1 MTEVLHL
8 PVHPVPPDA
17 LDRARGFLRRVQLD
31 DNLFTDHLGRITT
44 ALLRPGHHSERAG
57 GLANISRQFTQG
69 SMYAGVSRLSLSMN
83 LTHKSLYLCDI
94 RLFTGI
100 DELGIAVFMIDARPG
115 SLTLDT
121 TALALVPLYALARC
135 IDAAV
140 TCTLTCS
147 RWRDPLPSTTTRSP
161 LSAAAGSAHMHER
174 IQTEALGQARELRRL
189 LGDTEKQTVA
199 QIHDLIKPLHRR
211 ALRSATPDRA
221 DLVRVARAW
230 PLLAPYGRL
239 ALDVR
244 QQRTNL
250 TVTETR
256 VGACRL
262 QGARWDEP
270 EPGIAINRVS
280 LSVKR
285 CEM

>member
-1 MTEVLHL
+1 
-8 PVHPVPPDA
+8 
-17 LDRARGFLRRVQLD
+17 
-31 DNLFTDHLGRITT
+31 
-44 ALLRPGHHSERAG
+44 
-57 GLANISRQFTQG
+57 
-69 SMYAGVSRLSLSMN
+69 
-83 LTHKSLYLCDI
+83 
-94 RLFTGI
+94 
-100 DELGIAVFMIDARPG
+100 
-115 SLTLDT
+115 
-121 TALALVPLYALARC
+121 
-135 IDAAV
+135 
-140 TCTLTCS
+140 
-147 RWRDPLPSTTTRSP
+147 
-161 LSAAAGSAHMHER
+161 MHER
-174 IQTEALGQARELRRL
+174 IPTEALGQARELRRL

-262 QGARWDEP
+262 QGAHWDEP

-280 LSVKR
+280 LSVNVAR
-285 CEM
+285 C

>member
-135 IDAAV
+135 IEHSRDVHADLLALARSSPINNNKVAAV
-140 TCTLTCS
+140 SGC
-147 RWRDPLPSTTTRSP
+147 WI
-161 LSAAAGSAHMHER
+161 GAH
-174 IQTEALGQARELRRL
+174 A
-189 LGDTEKQTVA
+189 
-199 QIHDLIKPLHRR
+199 
-211 ALRSATPDRA
+211 
-221 DLVRVARAW
+221 
-230 PLLAPYGRL
+230 
-239 ALDVR
+239 
-244 QQRTNL
+244 
-250 TVTETR
+250 
-256 VGACRL
+256 
-262 QGARWDEP
+262 
-270 EPGIAINRVS
+270 
-280 LSVKR
+280 
-285 CEM
+285 